1 MLEHFAE
8 VKDGVV
14 VNVVQAEQS
23 FIDQQS
29 GQWVKAC
36 YRLHGNELPV
46 GEDGPKFRKNY
57 PSVGYLYNSELDIF
71 TDVKPFPSWILD
83 ESGLWTS
90 PVPCPEDTEKSYKWN
105 EATVSWVEVTL

>member
-1 MLEHFAE
+1 M
-8 VKDGVV
+8 
-14 VNVVQAEQS
+14 
-23 FIDQQS
+23 
-29 GQWVKAC
+29 
-36 YRLHGNELPV
+36 
-46 GEDGPKFRKNY
+46 
-57 PSVGYLYNSELDIF
+57 GYLYNSELDIF